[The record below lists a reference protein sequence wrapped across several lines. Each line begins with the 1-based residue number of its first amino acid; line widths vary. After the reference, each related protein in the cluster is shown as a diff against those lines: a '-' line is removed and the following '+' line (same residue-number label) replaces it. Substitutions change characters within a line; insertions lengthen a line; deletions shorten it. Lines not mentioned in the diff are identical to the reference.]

1 MPITPRSGC
10 GQGPERHQP
19 RCRQGP
25 VGRGRPVSSR
35 SPQTPPRL
43 WLQGEGGSTSVLCRG
58 RRGSFPA
65 RRNSQ
70 PSSEAPGRAAA
81 PHGQAGPGPGSGR
94 AGARRRAAL
103 PPAGSRGSVRGRLGA
118 RSGGRAHGHAW
129 ETPPP
134 RPSTPHPRALPGG
147 SRGAPLS
154 RAPGTGTCLAW
165 LPAQTAHPRSCRPVS
180 ASEGPQGSSE
190 TEAAG
195 VARGCPTRGLRS
207 CPPRAK
213 VLGQAVAWKGH
224 RPPPA
229 AAEGRSPISP
239 LPRLVVLCCQPW
251 LFVPSPPH
259 LPYNRLTVSGT
270 HSSGHPPTPPLAK
283 NTRPKKLLSHPHLME
298 DGEETFPMQDRA
310 FSSISLWGW
319 SVSLAP
325 TQATGSCCQLT
336 VLW

>member
-1 MPITPRSGC
+1 M
-10 GQGPERHQP
+10 
-19 RCRQGP
+19 
-25 VGRGRPVSSR
+25 
-35 SPQTPPRL
+35 
-43 WLQGEGGSTSVLCRG
+43 LCRG
-58 RRGSFPA
+58 RGGHSPPGET
-65 RRNSQ
+65 
-70 PSSEAPGRAAA
+70 PSRAPRPRVEPPPRTGRPGR
-81 PHGQAGPGPGSGR
+81 GLGRAGPGRDAGLPCHLPAAEAPCEAGWGR
-94 AGARRRAAL
+94 GAAGE
-103 PPAGSRGSVRGRLGA
+103 PTDMRGRHPHPG
-118 RSGGRAHGHAW
+118 RQPPIRGRCQGREPGGRVD
-129 ETPPP
+129 
-134 RPSTPHPRALPGG
+134 
-147 SRGAPLS
+147 PLS
-154 RAPGTGTCLAW
+154 RATGTGTCLAW

-180 ASEGPQGSSE
+180 ASEGPQGSP
-190 TEAAG
+190 EATG

-213 VLGQAVAWKGH
+213 ALGQAVAWKGH

-283 NTRPKKLLSHPHLME
+283 NTRPKKLLSHLHLME